1 MNYIYERADIMR
13 LVIAPDSFKGSLS
26 SKEIIEI
33 VSRAAKKHFHNLDII
48 MIPVADGGEG
58 TLEALLTPVDGKK
71 YETVVTGPLKGKV
84 KAEYGIYNDTLIIE
98 MAQASGLTLVDE
110 DKRNPLKTTSYG
122 TGELIKKGLDLGFRK
137 IILGIG
143 GSATNDG
150 GMGALAALGVR
161 FLSKDKTEIFPSGE
175 GLIKLDDID
184 IEGLD
189 KRLEASEIT
198 VMCDVNNPLTGTNG
212 ATMVYGPQK
221 GADTEKLKKL
231 ETGMCNYRDVV
242 INKLGINLDNIKGAG
257 AAGGIGGAL
266 MAVCGAKLKPGI
278 EILLDFVDFDSI
290 LETADLVVTGEGKI
304 DIQST
309 YGKVIQGISKRCKAR
324 GVPVVVVCGGID
336 GYTND
341 LYELGIQSIMPIT
354 RKNMDL
360 RYAMENA
367 PWLLED
373 ACDRMFRFINLSI

>member
-1 MNYIYERADIMR
+1 MR
-13 LVIAPDSFKGSLS
+13 LIIAPDSFKGSLS
-26 SKEIIEI
+26 SIEIIEI
-33 VSRAAKKHFHNLDII
+33 VSKSAERHVKNLDII
-48 MIPVADGGEG
+48 KIPVADGGEG
-58 TLEALLTPVDGKK
+58 TLEALLTPVNGEKH
-71 YETVVTGPLKGKV
+71 ETLVTGPLGNKV
-84 KAEYGIYNDTLIIE
+84 KAEYGIYNDTFIIE

-110 DKRNPLKTTSYG
+110 RKRNPLKTTSYG

-150 GMGALAALGVR
+150 GIGALTALGVR
-161 FLSKDKTEIFPSGE
+161 FLGKDQTVVFPNGE
-175 GLIKLDDID
+175 GLIKLEDID

-189 KRLEASEIT
+189 KRLETSEIT
-198 VMCDVNNPLTGTNG
+198 VMCDVNNPLTGKNG
-212 ATMVYGPQK
+212 ATLVYGPQK
-221 GADTEKLKKL
+221 GGDAEKLKKL
-231 ETGMCNYRDVV
+231 EAGMNKYRDMV
-242 INKLGINLDNIKGAG
+242 ISKLDINLDDIKGAG

-266 MAVCGAKLKPGI
+266 MAFCGARLKPGI
-278 EILLDFVDFDSI
+278 EILLDFVNFDDI
-290 LETADLVVTGEGKI
+290 LETSDLVVTGEGKI

-309 YGKVIQGISKRCKAR
+309 YGKVIQGISSRCKAK

-336 GYTND
+336 GDTKD

-360 RYAMENA
+360 KYAMENA

-373 ACDRMFRFINLSI
+373 ACDRMFRFINLNI